1 MSANQ
6 SLSTNEIIDCLESDS
21 NQSLFDDSD
30 QDPDYIEDKKNK
42 GSSSDE
48 DDDIEQ
54 EVETVVVFHPQ
65 AERADGGSDQGS
77 DDSDE
82 PSCPQSI
89 FQGRRFQKFPPF
101 FQLSNLSNYLR
112 LIYFEL

>member
-54 EVETVVVFHPQ
+54 EEETVVVFHPQ
-65 AERADGGSDQGS
+65 AERADGGSDQDSG
-77 DDSDE
+77 DSDE
-82 PSCPQSI
+82 PSCAAKHLP
-89 FQGRRFQKFPPF
+89 R
-101 FQLSNLSNYLR
+101 
-112 LIYFEL
+112 

>member
-1 MSANQ
+1 M
-6 SLSTNEIIDCLESDS
+6 STNEIIDCLESDS

-48 DDDIEQ
+48 DDIEQ
-54 EVETVVVFHPQ
+54 EEETVVVFHPQ
-65 AERADGGSDQGS
+65 AERADGGSDQDS

-82 PSCPQSI
+82 PSCAAKHLPRYEVSKVPSI
-89 FQGRRFQKFPPF
+89 FPIIQFI
-101 FQLSNLSNYLR
+101 QLSKIN
-112 LIYFEL
+112 IF